1 MKALK
6 LKILLVI
13 IIVILA
19 LLAGAIFAARRDEYT
34 EGKIRYADVSP
45 DGLYIAIIQ
54 GNKLLVFDIG
64 RGAIHKIAEGMFLTC
79 RWDGLGNLW
88 FDKVETEG
96 KEKSNK
102 VKLSIYRWNP
112 KLGTK
117 IVITNGSQPCPSP
130 DGKRLIYRPEPELF
144 ALVFC
149 GGTLINAVDLLKKE
163 NLEEMELEF
172 EGGIVIYDLTK
183 GKALPLASDSIAT
196 TYAWSPDSQFF
207 ACLSS
212 ISKEELEKLEKT
224 QENENENIRQE
235 RDKTRLLLFQA
246 KDPSLKPLLL
256 DEGDFLYTIPTV
268 SELDAYGPYLTD
280 DGSVVVERGGPVIR
294 KAELY
299 LYSRDK
305 NGYKK
310 QLIWSSNEWGF
321 KFAIS
326 TDKKM
331 LLIAYVREKPHSV
344 LSPFSTMFSGPP
356 PPIYEHTLHLVNLQT
371 NQEKEVCKFEG
382 RLPRLFFNKANN
394 SFYVVTDKEI
404 LKIDYQGHMQVV
416 YPSKRR

>member
-1 MKALK
+1 MRSRKI
-6 LKILLVI
+6 KILFAFWA
-13 IIVILA
+13 IVA
-19 LLAGAIFAARRDEYT
+19 LLAVGIFALKGEENK
-34 EGKIRYADVSP
+34 EGKVRYADVSL
-45 DGLYIAIIQ
+45 DGRYIAIIE
-54 GNKLLVFDIG
+54 GAKLLVYDMEKKTT
-64 RGAIHKIAEGMFLTC
+64 HKIADSVFSTC

-88 FDKVETEG
+88 FDKAETAG

-130 DGKRLIYRPEPELF
+130 DGKWLVYRPEPELF
-144 ALVFC
+144 AIVFC

-183 GKALPLASDSIAT
+183 GKAQPLASDSIAT

-224 QENENENIRQE
+224 QEKENENIRQE
-235 RDKTRLLLFQA
+235 RDKTRLLLFQT
-246 KDPSLKPLLL
+246 KNPSLKPLLL
-256 DEGDFLYTIPTV
+256 DEGDFLYTIPIV
-268 SELDAYGPYLTD
+268 SEPDAYGPYLTD
-280 DGSVVVERGGPVIR
+280 DGSVVVEKGGPVIR
-294 KAELY
+294 KAEIY

-310 QLIWSSNEWGF
+310 QLIWSSNEWGC

>member
-1 MKALK
+1 MRSRKI
-6 LKILLVI
+6 KILFAFLA
-13 IIVILA
+13 IVA
-19 LLAGAIFAARRDEYT
+19 LLAGGIFALKGEENK
-34 EGKIRYADVSP
+34 EGNVRYADVSL
-45 DGLYIAIIQ
+45 DGRYIAIIE
-54 GNKLLVFDIG
+54 GTKLLVYDMEKKTT
-64 RGAIHKIAEGMFLTC
+64 HKIADRVFSTC

-88 FDKVETEG
+88 FDKAETVG

-112 KLGTK
+112 KLGRK

-130 DGKRLIYRPEPELF
+130 DGKWLVYRPEPELF
-144 ALVFC
+144 ALVLC

-183 GKALPLASDSIAT
+183 GKAQPLASDSIAT

-235 RDKTRLLLFQA
+235 RDKTRLLLFQT
-246 KDPSLKPLLL
+246 KNPSLKPLLL
-256 DEGDFLYTIPTV
+256 DEGDFLYTIPIV
-268 SELDAYGPYLTD
+268 SELDAHGPYLTD

-331 LLIAYVREKPHSV
+331 LLIAYVRVKPHSV
-344 LSPFSTMFSGPP
+344 LSPFSRMFSGPP
-356 PPIYEHTLHLVNLQT
+356 PPLYEHTLHLVNLQT
-371 NQEKEVCKFEG
+371 NREREVCKFEG
-382 RLPRLFFNKANN
+382 RLPRLFFNKAAN

>member
-1 MKALK
+1 
-6 LKILLVI
+6 V
-13 IIVILA
+13 
-19 LLAGAIFAARRDEYT
+19 
-34 EGKIRYADVSP
+34 
-45 DGLYIAIIQ
+45 
-54 GNKLLVFDIG
+54 
-64 RGAIHKIAEGMFLTC
+64 
-79 RWDGLGNLW
+79 
-88 FDKVETEG
+88 G

-112 KLGTK
+112 KLGRK

-130 DGKRLIYRPEPELF
+130 DGKWLVYRPEPELF

-163 NLEEMELEF
+163 NLEEMELKF

-183 GKALPLASDSIAT
+183 GKAQPLASDSIAT

-212 ISKEELEKLEKT
+212 ISREELEKLEKT
-224 QENENENIRQE
+224 EEKENENIRQE
-235 RDKTRLLLFQA
+235 RDKTRLLLFQT
-246 KDPSLKPLLL
+246 KNPSLKPLLL
-256 DEGDFLYTIPTV
+256 DEGDFLYTIPIV

-280 DGSVVVERGGPVIR
+280 DGSVVVEKGGPVIR

-310 QLIWSSNEWGF
+310 QLIWSSNEWGC

-371 NQEKEVCKFEG
+371 NQEREVCKFEG

>member
-1 MKALK
+1 MRSPKIKILFAFLAIGALLVGGIFALK
-6 LKILLVI
+6 GEENK
-13 IIVILA
+13 
-19 LLAGAIFAARRDEYT
+19 
-34 EGKIRYADVSP
+34 EGKVRYADVSL
-45 DGLYIAIIQ
+45 DGRYIAIME
-54 GNKLLVFDIG
+54 GAKLFVFDMEKKST
-64 RGAIHKIAEGMFLTC
+64 HKIAEGVFSTC

-88 FDKVETEG
+88 FDKAEAVG

-172 EGGIVIYDLTK
+172 EGGIVIYDLIK
-183 GKALPLASDSIAT
+183 GKAQPLASDSIAT

-212 ISKEELEKLEKT
+212 ISKEELEKLEMT
-224 QENENENIRQE
+224 QEKENENIRQE
-235 RDKTRLLLFQA
+235 RDKTRLLLFQT

-256 DEGDFLYTIPTV
+256 DEGDFLYTIPIV

-280 DGSVVVERGGPVIR
+280 DGSVVVEKGGPVIR

-310 QLIWSSNEWGF
+310 QLIWSSNEWGC

-331 LLIAYVREKPHSV
+331 LLIAYVREKPRSV

-356 PPIYEHTLHLVNLQT
+356 PPIYGHTLYLVNLQT